1 MEGVK
6 MQYNKEHNGVELKF
20 PQRPSRDVIN
30 QLKERGFHWHTKNQL
45 WFAKRTPE
53 REAFAR
59 RLANEAKQEKAQ
71 AEAKAVA
78 EKVKSGETR
87 DSNCF
92 AAHYDKIGDTGI
104 YDTGNFAI
112 SDVTEGYIR
121 DLNVYYRRTWGGDCL
136 MITDLEGAGKTGA
149 ECRTWSFNPPP
160 GKNLCMQLH
169 NEEKLETVSDLVN
182 ALKSGH
188 EFQYVNAYERKQKGI
203 DVFSPFVET
212 KPLKKTPTKWNK
224 RNFTQALLS
233 GQIYRG
239 TLDEH
244 LTDDYA
250 MDAANNFG
258 TGTPLFIPAAARRA
272 VEDWSSLDYVYADKE
287 PSEDGKIRL
296 NFSSVN
302 TMKTFL
308 FDMNCDIKEGKRRED
323 ERQSGVRSYND
334 MLKSSCIHLKPEQID
349 PSKVYVLQTLDTGTN
364 SGVYAVKSETI
375 QGYVLK
381 DRLDPDYMDVVSLK
395 EFEIQPDKVY
405 TVSNFYDRLPPDR
418 EEDKRVIH
426 CGNWKEVVT
435 GKALLELTG
444 EGVYFPRIAE
454 EKEYGPTC
462 EKAITSLQRF
472 ESGALRWGV
481 GQKGINYTREINKLK
496 AEFERLKERK
506 PSLTDL
512 ISSASSRTAQ
522 SRGEPQIS
530 YERG

>member
-1 MEGVK
+1 MEGITWHK
-6 MQYNKEHNGVELKF
+6 NKEHNGVEIKF

-30 QLKERGFHWHTKNQL
+30 QLKERGFHWHTKEQL
-45 WFAKRTPE
+45 WYARHTPE
-53 REAFAR
+53 CEAFAR
-59 RLANEAKQEKAQ
+59 KIANEAKQEKAQ
-71 AEAKAVA
+71 AEAKVMA

-87 DSNCF
+87 EGNCF

-104 YDTGNFAI
+104 YDTGDIAI

-121 DLNVYYRRTWGGDCL
+121 DLNVYYRRTWGGDSL
-136 MITDLEGAGKTGA
+136 QITDLEGAGKVGA
-149 ECRTWSFNPPP
+149 ECRTWGFNPPP

-169 NEEKLETVSDLVN
+169 NEERMETVADLVK
-182 ALKSGH
+182 ALKNGH
-188 EFQYVNAYERKQKGI
+188 EFQYVKTYERKQKGI

-233 GQIYRG
+233 GQIYRC
-239 TLDEH
+239 TLVEH

-258 TGTPLFIPAAARRA
+258 TGTPLSIPASARRA
-272 VEDWSSLDYVYADKE
+272 VEDWSSLDYVYPDKE
-287 PSEDGKIRL
+287 PSEDGTIRL
-296 NFSSVN
+296 NFSSVG

-323 ERQSGVRSYND
+323 ERQAGVKSYND
-334 MLKSSCIHLKPEQID
+334 MLKSSCIQLKPEQID
-349 PSKVYVLQTLDTGTN
+349 PGKVYVLQTLDTGTN
-364 SGVYAVKSETI
+364 SGVHAVKSETI
-375 QGYVLK
+375 QGYVLQ
-381 DRLDPDYMDVVSLK
+381 DRLDPPYMDVVSLN
-395 EFEIQPDKVY
+395 EFDIQPDKVY
-405 TVSNFYDRLPPDR
+405 AVSNFYDRLPPGRD
-418 EEDKRVIH
+418 EDSRVIH

-435 GKALLELTG
+435 GKALMELTA

-472 ESGALRWGV
+472 ESGQLRWGV

-496 AEFERLKERK
+496 AEMARVQGRK
-506 PSLTDL
+506 PALSDL
-512 ISSASSRTAQ
+512 ISSASNRTTQ
-522 SRGEPQIS
+522 SRGESQIS

>member
-1 MEGVK
+1 MEGITWST
-6 MQYNKEHNGVELKF
+6 NKEHNGVEIKF

-30 QLKERGFHWHTKNQL
+30 QLKERGFHWHTKDQL
-45 WFAKRTPE
+45 WFARQTPE
-53 REAFAR
+53 RLDFAR
-59 RLANEAKQEKAQ
+59 KIGNESKQEKAQ
-71 AEAKAVA
+71 AEAKVVA
-78 EKVKSGETR
+78 EKVKRGETR

-104 YDTGNFAI
+104 YDTGDFAI

-136 MITDLEGAGKTGA
+136 YITDLEGAGKVGA
-149 ECRTWSFNPPP
+149 ECRTWGFNPPP
-160 GKNLCMQLH
+160 GTNLCMQLH
-169 NEEKLETVSDLVN
+169 NKENIKTVAELVK
-182 ALKSGH
+182 ALKEGH
-188 EFQYVNAYERKQKGI
+188 EFQYVNSYERKQKGI

-239 TLDEH
+239 TLDER

-258 TGTPLFIPAAARRA
+258 SGTPLSIPAAARRA
-272 VEDWSSLDYVYADKE
+272 VEDWSSLDYVYPDKE
-287 PSEDGKIRL
+287 PSKDGTIQL
-296 NFSSVN
+296 NFSSAG

-308 FDMNCDIKEGKRRED
+308 FDMNCDIKEGKRRKE
-323 ERQSGVRSYND
+323 ERQAGIKSYND
-334 MLKSSCIHLKPEQID
+334 MLKSSCIQLKAEQID
-349 PSKVYVLQTLDTGTN
+349 PAKVYVLQTLDTGTN
-364 SGVYAVKSETI
+364 SGVYAVKSETV
-375 QGYVLK
+375 QGHVLQ
-381 DRLDPDYMDVVSLK
+381 DRLDPPYMDVVSLK

-405 TVSNFYDRLPPDR
+405 TVSNFYDRLPPSR
-418 EEDKRVIH
+418 EEDNRVIH
-426 CGNWKEVVT
+426 CGNWKEIVT
-435 GKALLELTG
+435 GKALMELTG

-462 EKAITSLQRF
+462 EKAILSLQRF
-472 ESGALRWGV
+472 ESGQLRWGV

-496 AEFERLKERK
+496 AEEQRLTDRK
-506 PSLTDL
+506 PALDSL
-512 ISSASSRTAQ
+512 ISSASSRVGQGRGQAQ
-522 SRGEPQIS
+522 LS